1 MNKLK
6 DRELNWNEWC
16 NLPLAKKNEILDD
29 IFDEIEENL
38 FPSKDNV
45 FIHEPYND
53 DKDVSDSR
61 KKFLEW
67 KAKQNAS

>member
-38 FPSKDNV
+38 FPSKDS
-45 FIHEPYND
+45 ND
-53 DKDVSDSR
+53 DVWS
-61 KKFLEW
+61 
-67 KAKQNAS
+67 

>member
-45 FIHEPYND
+45 PIHEPYND

>member
-1 MNKLK
+1 MRVSYIKT
-6 DRELNWNEWC
+6 
-16 NLPLAKKNEILDD
+16 AKKNPAQKTAIY
-29 IFDEIEENL
+29 
-38 FPSKDNV
+38 
-45 FIHEPYND
+45 IHEPYND